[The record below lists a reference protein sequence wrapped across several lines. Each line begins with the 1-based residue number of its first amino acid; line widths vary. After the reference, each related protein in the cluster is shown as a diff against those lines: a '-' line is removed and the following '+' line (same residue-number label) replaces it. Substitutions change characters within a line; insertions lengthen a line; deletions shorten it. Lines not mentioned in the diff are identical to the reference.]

1 MYHDMYQN
9 PKVILM
15 NTAKIFTTG
24 RSQAVRLPKEY
35 RFEAESV
42 FVKKIDDMVI
52 LIPKDKVWENFSK
65 SLDKFPDNFLSDR
78 VQPDTVEK
86 DIFE

>member
-1 MYHDMYQN
+1 
-9 PKVILM
+9 M

-24 RSQAVRLPKEY
+24 RSQAVRLPKEF
-35 RFEAESV
+35 RFTTESV
-42 FVKKIDDMVI
+42 IVKKIDDMVI

-78 VQPDTVEK
+78 IQPNIDERDVV
-86 DIFE
+86 